1 PVAMWLLML
10 PLAITSS
17 LLVAQV
23 WVALLNVGSVALC
36 YHVVRTTWNRPLA
49 LVATALYAVSPWA
62 VMYSRRLWITAFD
75 APLALLAFW
84 LLFRWLGMGSST
96 TGKGTPATR
105 MVAADDTAPDSKMIA
120 FPTERMAPSWRRSGR
135 RYLPAVL

>member
-1 PVAMWLLML
+1 NATARGARLGRLLPMAVVPVAALLRLYRLNLAEYRGDDDDMVTAATQALHQGWLQAHGLISSIPIDNGPVGMWLLML

-49 LVATALYAVSPWA
+49 LVATALYAV
-62 VMYSRRLWITAFD
+62 
-75 APLALLAFW
+75 
-84 LLFRWLGMGSST
+84 
-96 TGKGTPATR
+96 
-105 MVAADDTAPDSKMIA
+105 
-120 FPTERMAPSWRRSGR
+120 
-135 RYLPAVL
+135 